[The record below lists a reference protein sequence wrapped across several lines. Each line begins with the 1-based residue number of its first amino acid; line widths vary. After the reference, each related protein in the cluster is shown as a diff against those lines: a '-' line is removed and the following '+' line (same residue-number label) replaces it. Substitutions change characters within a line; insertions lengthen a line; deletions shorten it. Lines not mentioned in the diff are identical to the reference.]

1 MDFRVLGPLQVW
13 DGGTRLAL
21 PGSRHQR
28 VLAALLLTPN
38 AVVTIGRL
46 VEATWDGEP
55 PATATKQVQNCVS
68 ALRDRLGDT
77 GQRIIVT
84 DGPGYRVVVGEDDLD
99 LLRFT
104 ALVARARQAGE
115 RGAAREAVTEM
126 RAALRLWRGPA
137 LSGLGASALD
147 GRAARLDEQRLDA
160 FEACVD
166 WQLAL
171 GQHRQVV
178 DELAEVAAEN
188 PLRERVHGQLMLA
201 LDRCE
206 RQADALL
213 VFERLRTTLAE
224 ELGLDPGQEIRDL
237 HERVLRGE
245 TRPPARPAD
254 ADGFARPGELDRA
267 AAELAAA
274 IGRQWTAEVELR
286 SLDRPR
292 PVPLTWASTAR
303 EVAAAASSVLGTRPG
318 EVPERL
324 ELSGDLTDVVESL
337 RKIPAR
343 QLVVLGE
350 PGAGKSVLAIL
361 LTLGLLADPR
371 PGEPV
376 PVLLSLTSWNPH
388 TEHLHAWL
396 ARRLVEEHPGLGNAG
411 TYGRDAAL
419 RLVLEGRVMPVLDG
433 LDETPPGLHTAA
445 IDAIDRAVAGGRPL
459 VLTCRG
465 DEYEAAVREEGAFL
479 LRAAVVEIEP
489 VRAQDAIDFLTARR
503 RTGETRWQPVVQ
515 ALRREPSSALARALR
530 TPLMVDLA
538 QTAYRDPASDPG
550 ELCDTTR
557 FPDRAAVE
565 RHLLDAYLPAVYSDR
580 PVPPGSATRAR
591 HYDLTD
597 ARRWLGF
604 LARHLG
610 GTHDFA
616 WWRLDRA
623 VPPTIAGLLL
633 GLPPAVLFTLTGWFA
648 AGPAIGVVY
657 GVSFGA
663 AGFITHRAMRRPG
676 PLRVEARF
684 AGTAAG
690 FARRFAIGA
699 VIGVSLGFGWS
710 LPVWVAC
717 LISAV
722 FGLAVG
728 VHVWLDTPL
737 DANRVSSPGTV
748 LRDDRRAALSL
759 TASFAVSL
767 SLFFT
772 LALLLT
778 PDDPTTEIL
787 NGRFDV
793 VLGVAG
799 GLAAGLLG
807 WFLIPRPG
815 GLAYAVAGALIGG
828 QVFEP
833 TRSVAQAC
841 LAGGLFGLSVGLSVW
856 FARASGSLG
865 PAVCWL
871 AARGRVPWR
880 FLTFLDDAHRRGVLR
895 QVGAVYQ
902 FRHVRLQERLAQP
915 QVSGGEDGTRTKR

>member
-13 DGGTRLAL
+13 TGEGRLAL

-46 VEATWDGEP
+46 VEVTWDGEP

-77 GQRIIVT
+77 EQRIIVT
-84 DGPGYRVVVGEDDLD
+84 DGPGYRVAVGENDLD

-104 ALVARARQAGE
+104 RMVAQARQTGE
-115 RGAAREAVTEM
+115 RGALHEAVTEI
-126 RAALRLWRGPA
+126 RAALRLWRGPV

-147 GRAARLDEQRLDA
+147 GRAARLDEQRLHA
-160 FEACVD
+160 FECCVD

-171 GQHRQVV
+171 GQHRDLV
-178 DELAEVAAEN
+178 DELAEVATEN

-206 RQADALL
+206 RRADALQ

-245 TRPPARPAD
+245 TRTPGGPAD
-254 ADGFARPGELDRA
+254 IDAFARHDELDRA
-267 AAELAAA
+267 VRELAAA

-286 SLDRPR
+286 SLDRLR
-292 PVPLTWASTAR
+292 PVPLTWSSTER
-303 EVAAAASSVLGTRPG
+303 NVAAAASSVLGARPG

-324 ELSGDLTDVVESL
+324 ALSGDLSDVVESL

-361 LTLGLLADPR
+361 LTLGLLADPL

-376 PVLLSLTSWNPH
+376 PVLLSPASWNPH
-388 TEHLHAWL
+388 TEHLHSWL
-396 ARRLVEEHPGLGNAG
+396 ARRLVEEYPGLGNTG

-445 IDAIDRAVAGGRPL
+445 IDAINRAVTGDRPL

-465 DEYEAAVREEGAFL
+465 DEYEAAVRQEGAFL
-479 LRAAVVEIEP
+479 VRAAVVEIGP
-489 VRAQDAIDFLTARR
+489 VRVQDAIDFLTARR
-503 RTGETRWQPVVQ
+503 RTGETRWQPVVR
-515 ALRREPSSALARALR
+515 ALRQEPDGALARALR

-538 QTAYRDPASDPG
+538 QTAYRDPATDPR

-557 FPDRAAVE
+557 FPDQAAVE

-580 PVPPGSATRAR
+580 PAPPGSATRAR
-591 HYDLTD
+591 HYELAE

-610 GTHDFA
+610 GSHDFA
-616 WWRLDRA
+616 WWQLERA
-623 VPPTIAGLLL
+623 VPSTIAGLLL

-648 AGPAIGVVY
+648 AGPAIGIVY
-657 GVSFGA
+657 GVAFGA
-663 AGFITHRAMRRPG
+663 AGFVTHRAMRRPG

-690 FARRFAIGA
+690 FAQRFTIGA
-699 VIGVSLGFGWS
+699 VIGVCLGFGWS
-710 LPVWVAC
+710 LPVWATC
-717 LISAV
+717 LLSVV
-722 FGLAVG
+722 FGLAIG

-748 LRDDRRAALSL
+748 LRDDRRAALAL
-759 TASFAVSL
+759 TASFVVSL

-799 GLAAGLLG
+799 GVAAGLLG
-807 WFLIPRPG
+807 RLLVPRPG
-815 GLAYAVAGALIGG
+815 GLAYAAAGAVIGG
-828 QVFEP
+828 QIFEP

-856 FARASGSLG
+856 LARASGALG
-865 PAVCWL
+865 PVVVWL

-895 QVGAVYQ
+895 QVGGVYQ
-902 FRHVRLQERLAQP
+902 FRHGRLQERLAHA
-915 QVSGGEDGTRTKR
+915 QVSGGEDGTRTNR